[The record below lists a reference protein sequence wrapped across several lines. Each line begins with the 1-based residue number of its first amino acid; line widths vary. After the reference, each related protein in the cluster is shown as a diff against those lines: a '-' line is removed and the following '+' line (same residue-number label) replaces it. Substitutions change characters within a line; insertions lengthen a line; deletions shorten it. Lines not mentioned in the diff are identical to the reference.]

1 MNTNDPMKETVET
14 VDWNSRLADEGRWQ
28 QVRGRI
34 RQTWGTITDDELDN
48 ARGLVGSPCR
58 CDQGEDRRSCRRDRR
73 QAEGLLQ
80 LIERKLRFV
89 FRPGPRRCH

>member
-1 MNTNDPMKETVET
+1 MTANRNDAMGETVET

-48 ARGLVGSPCR
+48 ARGSWDRLVGAIKEKT
-58 CDQGEDRRSCRRDRR
+58 GEAADAIDD
-73 QAEGLLQ
+73 
-80 LIERKLRFV
+80 KLRGF
-89 FRPGPRRCH
+89 FR